1 MHSLPEN
8 SWILYREVVDK
19 ADRALGGI
27 LDNKPMGPLLN
38 QFIHMLVFQQ
48 GISVARWIVNN
59 QDLVSRLNAV
69 QSFTKDEFEIL
80 AAEVKESVAKLMKL

>member
-19 ADRALGGI
+19 ADKALYGI

-59 QDLVSRLNAV
+59 QDLVGRLNAV

-80 AAEVKESVAKLMKL
+80 AAEVKESVAKLMRI